1 MSFDLSTW
9 VVPYALWSGHRPPAN
24 WPANDALPHVRQWLN
39 GMHRTSVAHAAFHQ
53 ASHGSLPTSLSM
65 PHEQAQAKALGWDFA
80 DGCIPWAAY
89 AAAEQHLSADTAAW
103 AFVTL
108 CNWHVSNG
116 QVTMGDPTHLQI
128 DADTDAQL
136 FEAMQG
142 FFAQDGI
149 ALYPY
154 APGQWLAQSDVFANL
169 PTASLDRVIGRNIDP
184 WLVGGA
190 SPLDPATLLRR
201 LQNEMQMLLYTH
213 DVNANRSFAINSLWW
228 HGAGAMPMNTQ
239 TSTHKKTSPAK
250 ENPTNLSQTST
261 LQTFNEA
268 QLQAISDLRN
278 ASLQQDWNGWTQAWT
293 LLDQTLFAD
302 LFERAQ
308 TGELIQVVLC
318 GEFERQIYET
328 RPLSAWSGLQA
339 IVGWN
344 ALWSSKPFLQSVAAR
359 LGAFGLRDRLVVSP
373 LSEDM

>member
-1 MSFDLSTW
+1 MSFDLPTW

-24 WPANDALPHVRQWLN
+24 WPANDALPHLRQWLL
-39 GMHRTSVAHAAFHQ
+39 GMHRTSVLHATSHG
-53 ASHGSLPTSLSM
+53 ASHGLLPTSLSM
-65 PHEQAQAKALGWDFA
+65 PHEVAQAKALGWDFA
-80 DGCIPWAAY
+80 DGCVPWAAY
-89 AAAEQHLSADTAAW
+89 AAAEQHLSAETSAW

-116 QVTMGDPTHLQI
+116 QVTMGEPAHLQM
-128 DADTDAQL
+128 DADTDARL

-190 SPLDPATLLRR
+190 SPTGPATLLRR

-213 DVNANRSFAINSLWW
+213 DVNANRGLAINSLWW
-228 HGAGAMPMNTQ
+228 HGAGALPINTE
-239 TSTHKKTSPAK
+239 TSTCKKTSLAK
-250 ENPTNLSQTST
+250 ENPTNLSRPST

-278 ASLQQDWNGWTQAWT
+278 ASLQQDWQGWTQAWT

-302 LFERAQ
+302 LLKRVEQ
-308 TGELIQVVLC
+308 GESMQVVLC
-318 GEFERQIYET
+318 GEYERHVYET
-328 RPLSAWSGLQA
+328 RPASAWSRLQA
-339 IVGWN
+339 IVGWQDLWQSN
-344 ALWSSKPFLQSVAAR
+344 AVLQSIAKR
-359 LGAFGLRDRLVVSP
+359 FGDIALQEHLVVP
-373 LSEDM
+373 PRSEDM

>member
-1 MSFDLSTW
+1 MSFDLPTW
-9 VVPYALWSGHRPPAN
+9 VVPYALWSGHRTPAN
-24 WPANDALPHVRQWLN
+24 WPANDALPHLRQWIR
-39 GMHRTSVAHAAFHQ
+39 GMHRTSVIHATSHG
-53 ASHGSLPTSLSM
+53 ASHGLLPTSLSM
-65 PHEQAQAKALGWDFA
+65 PHEVAQAKALGWDFA

-89 AAAEQHLSADTAAW
+89 TAAEQHLSAETSAW

-116 QVTMGDPTHLQI
+116 QVTMGEPAHLQI
-128 DADTDAQL
+128 DADTDARL

-154 APGQWLAQSDVFANL
+154 APGQWLAQSDVLANL

-190 SPLDPATLLRR
+190 APTGQATLLRR

-213 DVNANRSFAINSLWW
+213 DVNANRGLAINSLWW
-228 HGAGAMPMNTQ
+228 HGAGALPINTE
-239 TSTHKKTSPAK
+239 TSTHKKTSLAK
-250 ENPTNLSQTST
+250 ENPTNLSRPST

-278 ASLQQDWNGWTQAWT
+278 ASLQQDWQGWTQAWT
-293 LLDQTLFAD
+293 SLDQTLFAD
-302 LFERAQ
+302 LLKRIEQ
-308 TGELIQVVLC
+308 GESMQMVLC
-318 GEFERQIYET
+318 GEYERHVYET
-328 RPLSAWSGLQA
+328 RPASAWSRLQA
-339 IVGWN
+339 IVGWHDLWQSN
-344 ALWSSKPFLQSVAAR
+344 AVLQSIAKR
-359 LGAFGLRDRLVVSP
+359 FGAIALQEHLVVP
-373 LSEDM
+373 PKSEDM

>member
-1 MSFDLSTW
+1 MSFDLPTW
-9 VVPYALWSGHRPPAN
+9 VVPHALWSGHRPSTN
-24 WPANDALPHVRQWLN
+24 WPANDALPHLRQWLL
-39 GMHRTSVAHAAFHQ
+39 GMHRTSVLHATSHG
-53 ASHGSLPTSLSM
+53 ASHGLLPTSLSM
-65 PHEQAQAKALGWDFA
+65 PHEVAQAKALGWDFA

-89 AAAEQHLSADTAAW
+89 AAAEQHLSADTSAW

-116 QVTMGDPTHLQI
+116 QVTMGEPAHLQI
-128 DADTDAQL
+128 DADTDARL

-190 SPLDPATLLRR
+190 SSTGPATLLRR

-213 DVNANRSFAINSLWW
+213 DANANRALAINSLWW
-228 HGAGAMPMNTQ
+228 HGAGALPINTE
-239 TSTHKKTSPAK
+239 TSTHKKTSLAK
-250 ENPTNLSQTST
+250 ENPTNLSRPST

-278 ASLQQDWNGWTQAWT
+278 ASLQQDWQGWTQALA

-302 LFERAQ
+302 LLRRVEQ
-308 TGELIQVVLC
+308 GESMQVVLC
-318 GEFERQIYET
+318 GEYERHVYET
-328 RPLSAWSGLQA
+328 RPASAWNRLQA
-339 IVGWN
+339 IVGWQDIWQSN
-344 ALWSSKPFLQSVAAR
+344 AVLQSIAKR
-359 LGAFGLRDRLVVSP
+359 FGAIALQERLVVSP
-373 LSEDM
+373 TSEDM

>member
-1 MSFDLSTW
+1 MSFDLPTW
-9 VVPYALWSGHRPPAN
+9 VVPYALWSGHRAPAN
-24 WPANDALPHVRQWLN
+24 WPANDALPHLRQWIR
-39 GMHRTSVAHAAFHQ
+39 GIHRTSVIHAASREVSN
-53 ASHGSLPTSLSM
+53 ASLPSSLSM
-65 PHEQAQAKALGWDFA
+65 PHEEAQAKALAWDFP
-80 DGCIPWAAY
+80 DGCVPWAAN
-89 AAAEQHLSADTAAW
+89 AAAEQHLSADTSAW

-116 QVTMGDPTHLQI
+116 QVTMGDPAHLQI
-128 DADTDAQL
+128 DADTDARL

-190 SPLDPATLLRR
+190 APSGPATLLRR

-213 DVNANRSFAINSLWW
+213 DANANRALAINSLWW
-228 HGAGAMPMNTQ
+228 HGAGALP
-239 TSTHKKTSPAK
+239 SISKTTLAK
-250 ENPTNLSQTST
+250 ENPTNLSRPST

-268 QLQAISDLRN
+268 QLQAISDLRK
-278 ASLQQDWNGWTQAWT
+278 ASLQQDWQGWTQAWA

-302 LFERAQ
+302 LLKRVEQ
-308 TGELIQVVLC
+308 GESMQVVLC
-318 GEFERQIYET
+318 GEYERHIYET
-328 RPLSAWSGLQA
+328 RPASAWSRAQA
-339 IVGWN
+339 IVGWQDLWQSN
-344 ALWSSKPFLQSVAAR
+344 ALLQSIAKR
-359 LGAFGLRDRLVVSP
+359 FGATALRERLVVP
-373 LSEDM
+373 PKSEDM

>member
-24 WPANDALPHVRQWLN
+24 WPANDALPHVRQWLR
-39 GMHRTSVAHAAFHQ
+39 GMHRTSVVHV

-65 PHEQAQAKALGWDFA
+65 PHEEAQAKALGWDFA
-80 DGCIPWAAY
+80 DGGVPWAAY
-89 AAAEQHLSADTAAW
+89 AAAEQHLSADTSAW

-190 SPLDPATLLRR
+190 TPSGPVTLLRR

-213 DVNANRSFAINSLWW
+213 DVNANRRFAINSLWW
-228 HGAGAMPMNTQ
+228 HGAGILPRDSKANN
-239 TSTHKKTSPAK
+239 AK
-250 ENPTNLSQTST
+250 ADAANLARPSW
-261 LQTFNEA
+261 LQTFNA
-268 QLQAISDLRN
+268 RQLQAISDLRN
-278 ASLQQDWNGWTQAWT
+278 ASLQQDWNGWTQAWA

-302 LFERAQ
+302 LLERAQ
-308 TGELIQVVLC
+308 TGELMQVVLC
-318 GEFERQIYET
+318 GEFERHMYGT
-328 RPLSAWSGLQA
+328 RPASIWNNLQSIVAWNDLGSFHT
-339 IVGWN
+339 
-344 ALWSSKPFLQSVAAR
+344 FLQSVAAR
-359 LGAFGLRDRLVVSP
+359 LGAIGLRERLVVSP
-373 LSEDM
+373 ISEDM